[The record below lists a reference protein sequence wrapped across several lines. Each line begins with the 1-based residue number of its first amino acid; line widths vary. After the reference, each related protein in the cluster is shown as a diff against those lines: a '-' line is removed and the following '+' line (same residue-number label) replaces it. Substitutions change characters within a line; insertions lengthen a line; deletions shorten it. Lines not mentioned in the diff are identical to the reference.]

1 MELTYTQWLALEQ
14 QAHQYFP
21 YLAALCGLWFIGSL
35 LYGFINDKEG
45 V

>member
-14 QAHQYFP
+14 HARVLIP
-21 YLAALCGLWFIGSL
+21 YLAAVGFLWFAGSL